1 MDNENTIKELVEHFG
16 SKAEMARRL
25 GIERQNITYWSNE
38 GVPAIQAVKIEMLTN
53 GKFKAVD
60 LVGAFDE
67 Q

>member
-1 MDNENTIKELVEHFG
+1 MSNETIISELVEHFG
-16 SKAEMARRL
+16 SKAEMARKL

-38 GVPAIQAVKIEMLTN
+38 GVPAIQAVKIEMLTD

-67 Q
+67 